1 MVYGL
6 EAWSLS
12 ANERRKIAVVKVMC
26 LRNMCGIRRVDG
38 VRNAIVRERCG
49 CKLNVLERIERNVL
63 KGFGHVERMEE
74 ERLVKRVYQAN
85 VEDSRGR
92 ERVQREDVRKLLS
105 LLYVDDH
112 VPCGEMQE
120 ICDSNGRSLSIYAK
134 NKEVSRRVKITVR

>member
-92 ERVQREDVRKLLS
+92 ERVQREDVRNEVKGLPLWRGLS
-105 LLYVDDH
+105 EREGMMLVRD
-112 VPCGEMQE
+112 
-120 ICDSNGRSLSIYAK
+120 RS
-134 NKEVSRRVKITVR
+134 E